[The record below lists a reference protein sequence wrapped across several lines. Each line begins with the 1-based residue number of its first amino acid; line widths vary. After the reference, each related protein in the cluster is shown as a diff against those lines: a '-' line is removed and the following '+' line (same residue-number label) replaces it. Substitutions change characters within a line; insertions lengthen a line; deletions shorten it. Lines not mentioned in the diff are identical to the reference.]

1 MSRSAPHQLPT
12 RPRSTVG
19 RRSRQR
25 RDDIENDLISSPS
38 FLPIQNT
45 NRKRLLTEHHSNAT
59 LNVDEQASKRLRGLV
74 DDAAAKSPRL
84 TALAS
89 ASNIPPL
96 HRTLSDNSSYL
107 NQSLLAREPILV
119 RSQSTVVH
127 RKTDPRSSSVGFE
140 SDDAD
145 DEEELP
151 NTASTLCSA
160 FAPSVADSHLPETT
174 KADDILIV
182 VDSPECPPVDLEQ
195 RSSYED
201 DLFGSDTT
209 LTCPEDDSEEED
221 NDVRAAQPSY
231 APQASVSPASP
242 PSPSPPARAVAVIIP
257 PPPLPS
263 SPPAR
268 AIAVVIPP
276 RRMETPGPVQRRG
289 PGRPRKVT
297 LPETTQGEPSARKRR
312 VKKDVADRAPRT
324 DQPSLK
330 RPKEQGTSAA
340 ASSTSTSTSTSTS
353 ASLPRSEQPSVP
365 VAESS
370 RTSKVSGSL
379 MSRVL
384 DGAKQSSEVQD
395 SDLDVSDAETWPE
408 CAELADSLE
417 LLREEI
423 SPRPVPG
430 SVVPPSDDKKAI
442 LLDASSTSSLIE
454 IVLAVN
460 ELAAATAAENLTIK
474 ESPCPGASISHEFVV
489 PAQPTERLPRPR
501 ATHADP
507 LVGTSDHTI
516 NKSTK
521 PLRRNGPRPFVPRTC
536 REIMTQ
542 HPSFSQSSNILAIKS
557 MLKHSLEQGLRKVL
571 NADADSE
578 TSTVPIEGPTTR
590 AWETQSWMPVIGNG
604 KGLFNAQEERIAE
617 GREAPTTA
625 HHKPLRAS
633 TPKTQPC
640 MSVIS
645 NGKGLF
651 RLSLRKQEEQS
662 RIAERRKLV
671 GQMYRV
677 LDISPPP
684 ESWDKSST
692 ILTHGLTSGT
702 HHLLREDVRSRLG
715 CDYCKKTY
723 KHKNGL
729 AYHME
734 RCPMA
739 RLQTSISNDLD
750 GDSTDSETEE
760 QRNARCPTASSQ
772 DMPVSK
778 SNRACSSEEEDED
791 VDDEEGIIMCVC
803 GSREDEGGMIQCD
816 KCKVWLH
823 LECVDLAENDLPED
837 FFCPPCQ
844 GLPTPSSGGKS
855 FRHFPNKAKRGMN
868 ARKFARRA
876 PKAGSQD
883 SEDDDDIAYEERS
896 ESIRSDSGLPTDVL
910 GSPQVTLNHVWEQPK
925 GAIFKEKHAPALMLD
940 GSLSQEINLGLEY
953 MTGMDLTGSE
963 DVLLSSEMD
972 LSFHDSQS
980 FDYLPPTD
988 SLFEPEYTMTE
999 CLISE
1004 ASIDSDGLR
1013 TPIDLPE
1020 MGFSSMWPGQDL
1032 EGFVEETA
1040 EGFHFDRHQDDQHLH
1055 HQPTKDAPPNGQG
1068 PVLMASSLT
1077 NWYYDPVPPRND
1089 DFDPEGLV
1097 DLEACL

>member
-25 RDDIENDLISSPS
+25 RDDIENDLSSGLS

-45 NRKRLLTEHHSNAT
+45 NRKRLLTELQSNAT
-59 LNVDEQASKRLRGLV
+59 LNVDEQASKRHKLIV

-89 ASNIPPL
+89 SSNTPPL

-107 NQSLLAREPILV
+107 NQTPLAREPILV

-160 FAPSVADSHLPETT
+160 FTPPVTDSPIPETT
-174 KADDILIV
+174 KTDDILIV
-182 VDSPECPPVDLEQ
+182 IDSPECPPVDLEQ

-201 DLFGSDTT
+201 ELFGSDTT

-221 NDVRAAQPSY
+221 NDETTAQPTY
-231 APQASVSPASP
+231 APQPSASSASS
-242 PSPSPPARAVAVIIP
+242 PSPSPPARAVAVVIP
-257 PPPLPS
+257 PPPS

-276 RRMETPGPVQRRG
+276 RRMTTPGPVQRRG

-297 LPETTQGEPSARKRR
+297 LPEKTPGEPQERFS
-312 VKKDVADRAPRT
+312 D
-324 DQPSLK
+324 
-330 RPKEQGTSAA
+330 
-340 ASSTSTSTSTSTS
+340 TSTFTFTS
-353 ASLPRSEQPSVP
+353 PPMSEQPSEL

-384 DGAKQSSEVQD
+384 DGAKQSSELLD
-395 SDLDVSDAETWPE
+395 SDLDVSDAETQPE
-408 CAELADSLE
+408 CVQLVESLQM
-417 LLREEI
+417 LREQI
-423 SPRPVPG
+423 LPRPVPG
-430 SVVPPSDDKKAI
+430 SVVPPSDGNKAI
-442 LLDASSTSSLIE
+442 LLDEKSTSSLIE

-460 ELAAATAAENLTIK
+460 ELAAATAAENSTIK
-474 ESPCPGASISHEFVV
+474 ESPCPGPSTSHEFVV
-489 PAQPTERLPRPR
+489 PAQPTECLPRLR
-501 ATHADP
+501 AAHADP
-507 LVGTSDHTI
+507 PVGTSDQTI
-516 NKSTK
+516 SKPTK
-521 PLRRNGPRPFVPRTC
+521 PLHRNGPRPFVPRTC

-557 MLKHSLEQGLRKVL
+557 MLKHTLEQGLRKVL

-578 TSTVPIEGPTTR
+578 ACSVPMEGPTRGT
-590 AWETQSWMPVIGNG
+590 WETQSWMPVIGNG
-604 KGLFNAQEERIAE
+604 KGLFGAQGERIAE
-617 GREAPTTA
+617 SRETATTA
-625 HHKPLRAS
+625 HHTPLSAG
-633 TPKTQPC
+633 TPATQPC

-662 RIAERRKLV
+662 RITERRNLV

-692 ILTHGLTSGT
+692 ILTHGLTSGN
-702 HHLLREDVRSRLG
+702 HHLLRADIRNRLG

-739 RLQTSISNDLD
+739 RLQTSISNDMD

-772 DMPVSK
+772 DMPVGMT
-778 SNRACSSEEEDED
+778 NHACSSEEEDDD
-791 VDDEEGIIMCVC
+791 VEDEEGIIMCVC

-823 LECVDLAENDLPED
+823 LECVDLSEHDLPED

-855 FRHFPNKAKRGMN
+855 FRHFPNKAKRGVN
-868 ARKFARRA
+868 ARKFTRRA
-876 PKAGSQD
+876 RKTGSQE
-883 SEDDDDIAYEERS
+883 SEDDDDVAYDERN
-896 ESIRSDSGLPTDVL
+896 ESTRNDSGLPTDVL

-940 GSLSQEINLGLEY
+940 GSLSQEINLGLDY
-953 MTGMDLTGSE
+953 MTGMDFTGAEELLT
-963 DVLLSSEMD
+963 SEMD

-988 SLFEPEYTMTE
+988 CLFEPEYTMTE

-1013 TPIDLPE
+1013 TPIDLPD

-1040 EGFHFDRHQDDQHLH
+1040 EGFHLEHHQDD
-1055 HQPTKDAPPNGQG
+1055 HQATKDAQPSGQA